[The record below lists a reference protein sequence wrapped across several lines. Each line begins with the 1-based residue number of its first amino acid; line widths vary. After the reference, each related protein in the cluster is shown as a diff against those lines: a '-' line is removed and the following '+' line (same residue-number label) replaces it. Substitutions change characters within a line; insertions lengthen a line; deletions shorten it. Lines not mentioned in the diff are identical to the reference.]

1 MTIDCPYC
9 QGAIDAG
16 DEPAGAT
23 MNCPHCAQGFQ
34 VPDLREEGAA
44 SQSPVVTVCARAA
57 AAPAARLVVQP
68 SVPPPRPTRS
78 GSSGGGK
85 GALWIALLMAAAGG
99 AYYFR
104 AEWMPVARKWGWL
117 KSAPHIAPA
126 EATPAPSTPA
136 PEATPVPTATTP
148 APSTPVVEAPKPAP
162 DPLAWLLRNKD
173 HWPEEVTLLK
183 ATEFPAVV
191 QGKVYGSVKAPVGT
205 EVQLVE
211 LTQHAAGVV
220 YNGGGARVPIEV
232 TNLLDLATVEMN
244 RPEPVAT
251 TTAEAVVTSA
261 TTSSTTSIRPDPAAA
276 STAPHP
282 VRKPGHFIHP
292 GALHTREDFERMAA
306 KVKERKEPWF
316 ENWQMLEKSP
326 HGLGAPIRPSVQIVR
341 GINGQNNYT
350 NAQKDAATLYQCALR
365 YRITGEKAYAN
376 KAVELL
382 NRWSSTMKKP
392 PTGNSNYALGA
403 GIVGYEFACGAE
415 MMRDY
420 PGWKPADFAACQ
432 EMMKLFLQANRGFLQ
447 KHNGT
452 PGTHYRLNWDTCNM
466 ASMLAIGVFL
476 DDEATFNEA
485 LGYFY
490 DGVSNGCVERAVGYV
505 FADGLG
511 QTEEMGRDQP
521 HNVTGWEFM
530 AKFCQIAWNQGVDLF
545 GYDNNRLLRGWEY
558 VAKYNLGYEVPYVP
572 HRTADLQYTEA
583 VVAKGSALGPLW
595 ELVYNHYA
603 NRKGIAAPYVKE
615 AAERIRPEAG
625 PNPAGHPSGYDWL
638 GFGTLTYTLDPL
650 KEDAPPSGL
659 RGFWGGS
666 EITLSWWGSAHAA
679 GYQIQR
685 ATKSGGPYTTIGAA
699 TEKETSFIDRNVTAG
714 TTYYYVVV
722 SKDASVWRG
731 RSSAELEVAEKLV
744 AQYSFEG
751 STKDSVGHKDAVAS
765 GHPAYAMGPASGK
778 AIALDGTHDYLTLPA
793 AVAAYQDI
801 TVATWV
807 YWEGDKNNERIY
819 DFGGDVTKYMML
831 TPKAGDVM
839 RFEMTT
845 SRGAEGTA
853 RLEAPALKPRRWTHV
868 AVTLRGDT
876 GTLYV
881 DGEPVNSASIT
892 IHPFFTQTQ
901 CHIGKSQFPD
911 PLFKGRIDDFR
922 IYNYALSAGSIR
934 DVFQRLK

>member
-1 MTIDCPYC
+1 MMIDCPHC
-9 QGAIDAG
+9 QGTIEADDELAG
-16 DEPAGAT
+16 TA
-23 MNCPHCAQGFQ
+23 MSCPHCAGRFL
-34 VPDLREEGAA
+34 VPELYDEAAA
-44 SQSPVVTVCARAA
+44 SESPVATVRVRAA
-57 AAPAARLVVQP
+57 AAASAQPVVRPRVPA
-68 SVPPPRPTRS
+68 VPRASAGGS

-85 GALWIALLMAAAGG
+85 GVLWIVLLMAAAGG

-104 AEWMPVARKWGWL
+104 AEWMPLLRQWGLLKPAPQVAQV
-117 KSAPHIAPA
+117 

-136 PEATPVPTATTP
+136 PEPTP
-148 APSTPVVEAPKPAP
+148 APSTTPPPSPVEAPRPAP
-162 DPLAWLLRNKD
+162 NPLAWLLRNKD
-173 HWPEEVTLLK
+173 RWPEEVTLLK

-211 LTQHAAGVV
+211 LTTHGAGVV
-220 YNGGGARVPIEV
+220 YNGGGARVPIEA

-244 RPEPVAT
+244 HPEPEAQT
-251 TTAEAVVTSA
+251 PSEAVAASA
-261 TTSSTTSIRPDPAAA
+261 TTDDPVSMHPEPTTP
-276 STAPHP
+276 TALHP

-292 GALHTREDFERMAA
+292 GALHTKEDFERMAA
-306 KVKERKEPWF
+306 KVKEKKEPWF
-316 ENWQMLEKSP
+316 EGWQMLEKSP
-326 HGLGAPIRPSVQIVR
+326 HGLGSPIRPTEQIVR

-420 PGWKPADFAACQ
+420 PGWKAADFAACQ

-603 NRKGIAAPYVKE
+603 NRKGIATPYVKE

-625 PNPAGHPSGYDWL
+625 PNPGGHPSGYDWL
-638 GFGTLTYTLDPL
+638 GFGTLTYSLDPL

-659 RGFWGGS
+659 RGFWSGN
-666 EITLSWWGSAHAA
+666 EIALSWWGSAHAA
-679 GYQIQR
+679 GYQVQR
-685 ATKSGGPYTTIGAA
+685 AAKSGGPYTTIG
-699 TEKETSFIDRNVTAG
+699 TTGEKETSFIDKNVTAG
-714 TTYYYVVV
+714 TAYYYVVV

-731 RSSAELEVAEKLV
+731 KTSAELEVAQKLV
-744 AQYSFEG
+744 TQYSFEG
-751 STKDSVGHKDAVAS
+751 STKDSAGRKDAVAS
-765 GHPAYAMGPASGK
+765 GHPAYAMGTGSGK
-778 AIALDGTHDYLTLPA
+778 AIALDGAHDYLTLPS
-793 AVAAYQDI
+793 AVASYQDI
-801 TVATWV
+801 TVAAWV
-807 YWEGDKNNERIY
+807 YWEGEKNNERIF

-845 SRGAEGTA
+845 SRGTEGTV
-853 RLEAPALKPRRWTHV
+853 RLEAPALKPRHWTHV
-868 AVTLRGDT
+868 AITLGGDT

-881 DGEPVNSASIT
+881 DGEAVSTTPIT
-892 IHPFFTQTQ
+892 IHPLFTQTQ
-901 CHIGKSQFPD
+901 CYLGKSQWPD
-911 PLFKGRIDDFR
+911 PLFKGRIDDLR
-922 IYNYALSAGSIR
+922 IYNYALSANAVR